1 MAVGLWWVGCDGW
14 AAVSVSHW
22 MGAGDL
28 TLVISL
34 PEGHTSS
41 GPGLCSGTK
50 VFRGKQLATLR
61 RVQAAHQNDST
72 VRSRSTSQSLRSKN
86 NITSY

>member
-1 MAVGLWWVGCDGW
+1 
-14 AAVSVSHW
+14 

-34 PEGHTSS
+34 PAGHTSS

-50 VFRGKQLATLR
+50 AFLGKQLAILR

-72 VRSRSTSQSLRSKN
+72 VRSSSKSQSLRSKN